1 MENDAIF
8 LNEALKEATKAL
20 KRDEVPVG
28 AIIVKDNKI
37 IANQGINVNRKLI
50 PTNRHF
56 DIGKIYFGIY
66 TLVIKRELLVTEF
79 KHIVVHSLK
88 KEKHTTPTIKY
99 TG

>member
-1 MENDAIF
+1 MCIW
-8 LNEALKEATKAL
+8 
-20 KRDEVPVG
+20 VPVIMATNNNG
-28 AIIVKDNKI
+28 TKDINKLTDEDIV
-37 IANQGINVNRKLI
+37 
-50 PTNRHF
+50 F
-56 DIGKIYFGIY
+56 DKGKIYFGIY